1 MIQQE
6 HIEKVITLEQ
16 MGEDLAIGEMRLK
29 EELEEYLEVVYDVEF
44 S

>member
-16 MGEDLAIGEMRLK
+16 MCEDLAIGEMRLK
-29 EELEEYLEVVYDVEF
+29 EELEKYLEVVYDVKF